1 MAKKGSTIGSEY
13 SSIGKGGGSGKSQLT
28 FSGKYQA
35 VTGGDGSSTP
45 PTKNPSG
52 TTVSKAPGTQE
63 KATGP
68 SCGPT
73 ETHTKG
79 RY

>member
-1 MAKKGSTIGSEY
+1 MAKGSTIGSEY

-28 FSGKYQA
+28 FSGKHVA
-35 VTGGDGSSTP
+35 KTGGDGSATP

-52 TTVSKAPGTQE
+52 TAASKAGISESPM
-63 KATGP
+63 GP
-68 SCGPT
+68 SFGPT

-79 RY
+79 KY